1 MVLPTLAIL
10 FDLREIFVVGDAYI
24 WLILA
29 NLSESWA
36 RPFLFNTASG
46 TNAVL
51 IGHGHKN
58 TTCVCNWIHWDKIA
72 TAKVIVV
79 NYL

>member
-1 MVLPTLAIL
+1 MVLSTLAIL

-29 NLSESWA
+29 YLSESWV
-36 RPFLFNTASG
+36 RPFLFDTASR
-46 TNAVL
+46 TDAVL
-51 IGHGHKN
+51 IRHGHEDA
-58 TTCVCNWIHWDKIA
+58 TCVCNWIHWDEIA
-72 TAKVIVV
+72 AAEMIVV